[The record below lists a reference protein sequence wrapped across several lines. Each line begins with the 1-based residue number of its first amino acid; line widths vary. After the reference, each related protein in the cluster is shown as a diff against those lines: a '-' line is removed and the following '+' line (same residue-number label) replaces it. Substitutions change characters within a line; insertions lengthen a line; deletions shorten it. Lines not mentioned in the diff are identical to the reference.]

1 MYRGI
6 FTSSERRRAA
16 RAFECRDM
24 KSDLSHP
31 TNAAERQTRRSVDD
45 PQVFGDG
52 RPRILLPVTPKLAR
66 RALGAI
72 ITACLALTAISVLTR
87 PAPPPTPHYASLLPA
102 QVDTGLPQVDTG
114 LPQGENIV
122 AIQNPGGDE
131 GTIMIHSPTPKP
143 TPTPRPTHSA

>member
-1 MYRGI
+1 MPGCETR
-6 FTSSERRRAA
+6 
-16 RAFECRDM
+16 
-24 KSDLSHP
+24 LSHLA
-31 TNAAERQTRRSVDD
+31 NAAESQIGRSVDD

-87 PAPPPTPHYASLLPA
+87 PAPPPTPHYASLLP
-102 QVDTGLPQVDTG
+102 GQVDTG

-122 AIQNPGGDE
+122 VDPNPGGDE
-131 GTIMIHSPTPKP
+131 GTIMIHPPTPKP